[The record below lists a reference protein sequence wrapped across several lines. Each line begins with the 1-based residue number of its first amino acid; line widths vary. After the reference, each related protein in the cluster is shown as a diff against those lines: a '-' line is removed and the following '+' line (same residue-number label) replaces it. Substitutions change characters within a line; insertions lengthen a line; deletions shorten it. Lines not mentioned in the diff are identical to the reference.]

1 MVKELRLTDIL
12 VLDFHIDNDGFSVV
26 SFTEA
31 VVSNMNERDT
41 IATLEISEIN
51 ENSSPIS
58 LEMDLDMV
66 RKIRD
71 WCAEVVQLKERL
83 EKENPA

>member
-12 VLDFHIDNDGFSVV
+12 VLDFHIDNDGFSVA
-26 SFTEA
+26 SFTESVA
-31 VVSNMNERDT
+31 LNMNECDT

-51 ENSSPIS
+51 ENSSPIT